1 MKAKEMEIIRDA
13 VFNALDMVRALE
25 SEMKKGGV
33 ISKKDLKTFLGG
45 NVEGKLAEALNI
57 LETEASTEG

>member
-33 ISKKDLKTFLGG
+33 ISKKRLENFFR
-45 NVEGKLAEALNI
+45 GKRGR
-57 LETEASTEG
+57 ETGRGS